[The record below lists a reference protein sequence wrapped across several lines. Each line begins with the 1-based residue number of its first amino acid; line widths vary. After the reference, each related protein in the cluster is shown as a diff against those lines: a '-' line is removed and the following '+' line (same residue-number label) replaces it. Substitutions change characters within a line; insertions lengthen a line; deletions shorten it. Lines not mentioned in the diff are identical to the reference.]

1 MPCSSLQLSFPSPSL
16 LFRSLYYFCLFHFS
30 PRQKQKTISFSLL
43 LLFASIKKMELVKEL
58 LVTGVIAVLFSFLIA
73 KFVSLA
79 LSSGDSS
86 HHDDSQSQ
94 NVDREVFAAAEIV
107 GEEEEEKRMMEELL
121 YRERLDVEGPKSEMR
136 TEFVEQVTEKV
147 HEFVMGSSSV
157 EEAKESATREEI
169 LLESEAG
176 AQELVEAVL
185 IEEEKEDKLKE
196 EGDFDDEDV
205 KQVNLVSSNREN
217 RGEEPIGVELNVV
230 EEIGVA
236 GSDSEERVEEIDVDE
251 DDDWEGI
258 ERSELEK
265 IFGEAAKFVEESGD
279 KDERLA
285 SAGSDLQ
292 MELYGLH
299 KIATEGPCREQPPM
313 ALKVSAR
320 AKWNAWQRLGSMS
333 PEAAMEQYIALL
345 LERAPGWMEDKPS
358 GDNKPGSSEL
368 ENLVAVTPDLSTL
381 SSRQPNFTD
390 EMTCTDP
397 ESKPVAEERD
407 PTGGSNLDSRPKND
421 KHCSA
426 A

>member
-1 MPCSSLQLSFPSPSL
+1 MNLLWEALQSRKL
-16 LFRSLYYFCLFHFS
+16 
-30 PRQKQKTISFSLL
+30 
-43 LLFASIKKMELVKEL
+43 
-58 LVTGVIAVLFSFLIA
+58 
-73 KFVSLA
+73 
-79 LSSGDSS
+79 
-86 HHDDSQSQ
+86 
-94 NVDREVFAAAEIV
+94 
-107 GEEEEEKRMMEELL
+107 
-121 YRERLDVEGPKSEMR
+121 
-136 TEFVEQVTEKV
+136 
-147 HEFVMGSSSV
+147 
-157 EEAKESATREEI
+157 KESATREEI

-176 AQELVEAVL
+176 AQELAEAVL

-333 PEAAMEQYIALL
+333 PEAAMEQYIAVL
-345 LERAPGWMEDKPS
+345 LERAPGWMKDKPS

>member
-1 MPCSSLQLSFPSPSL
+1 
-16 LFRSLYYFCLFHFS
+16 
-30 PRQKQKTISFSLL
+30 
-43 LLFASIKKMELVKEL
+43 MELIKEL
-58 LVTGVIAVLFSFLIA
+58 LVTGVIAFLFSFLIA
-73 KFVSLA
+73 KLVSMA
-79 LSSGDSS
+79 MSSGDSS
-86 HHDDSQSQ
+86 HHDDSQTQ
-94 NVDREVFAAAEIV
+94 NVDREAFSAAEIV
-107 GEEEEEKRMMEELL
+107 GEEEEKGMTEELR
-121 YRERLDVEGPKSEMR
+121 YRERLEVEGLKSEMR

-147 HEFVMGSSSV
+147 YEFVSGISSV
-157 EEAKESATREEI
+157 EHAKDSATRDEI
-169 LLESEAG
+169 LLESEAEV
-176 AQELVEAVL
+176 QELIEAVL
-185 IEEEKEDKLKE
+185 KEEEEEDKLKE
-196 EGDFDDEDV
+196 GEFYDEDV

-217 RGEEPIGVELNVV
+217 REEEPIGVELNVV

-236 GSDSEERVEEIDVDE
+236 GSDSKERIEEIEVNEVED

-265 IFGEAAKFVEESGD
+265 IFGEAAKFVEESGN

-285 SAGSDLQ
+285 SVGSDLQ

-320 AKWNAWQRLGSMS
+320 AKWNAWQRLGNMS
-333 PEAAMEQYIALL
+333 PEAAMEQYIALV
-345 LERAPGWMEDKPS
+345 LERAPGWMEEKPS
-358 GDNKPGSSEL
+358 GDSKPGSSEV

-390 EMTCTDP
+390 EMTCRSP
-397 ESKPVAEERD
+397 ELKPVAEEGD

-421 KHCSA
+421 KHCPA

>member
-1 MPCSSLQLSFPSPSL
+1 
-16 LFRSLYYFCLFHFS
+16 
-30 PRQKQKTISFSLL
+30 
-43 LLFASIKKMELVKEL
+43 MELVKEL

-107 GEEEEEKRMMEELL
+107 GEEEEEKGMMEELL

-147 HEFVMGSSSV
+147 HEFVMGS

-185 IEEEKEDKLKE
+185 IEEEKEAKLKE

-320 AKWNAWQRLGSMS
+320 AKWTSIVFSRTSDVLMAILCFPPCLGHWLRCARNAWQRLGSMS

-407 PTGGSNLDSRPKND
+407 PTGGSNLDSRKLRFLKGFEYKVVNFIGQYD
-421 KHCSA
+421 
-426 A
+426 